1 MRLGQC
7 PAIKKVS
14 PLHDRCAEV
23 KFFYDLSGK
32 AVFNAGK
39 LYGKVIC
46 QYRNGKFQKFGC
58 KFSESYVIMSAWI
71 V

>member
-39 LYGKVIC
+39 LYANTEMPIQKREISKVW
-46 QYRNGKFQKFGC
+46 
-58 KFSESYVIMSAWI
+58 V
-71 V
+71 

>member
-32 AVFNAGK
+32 AVFYAGK
-39 LYGKVIC
+39 LYANTETGNFKSLGV
-46 QYRNGKFQKFGC
+46 NFQK
-58 KFSESYVIMSAWI
+58 VML
-71 V
+71 

>member
-23 KFFYDLSGK
+23 KFFYDLFGK

-39 LYGKVIC
+39 LYANTEMQIQKREISKVW
-46 QYRNGKFQKFGC
+46 
-58 KFSESYVIMSAWI
+58 V
-71 V
+71 

>member
-7 PAIKKVS
+7 PAIKKVT

-39 LYGKVIC
+39 LYANTEMQIQKREISKVW
-46 QYRNGKFQKFGC
+46 
-58 KFSESYVIMSAWI
+58 V
-71 V
+71 

>member
-39 LYGKVIC
+39 FYG
-46 QYRNGKFQKFGC
+46 
-58 KFSESYVIMSAWI
+58 
-71 V
+71 